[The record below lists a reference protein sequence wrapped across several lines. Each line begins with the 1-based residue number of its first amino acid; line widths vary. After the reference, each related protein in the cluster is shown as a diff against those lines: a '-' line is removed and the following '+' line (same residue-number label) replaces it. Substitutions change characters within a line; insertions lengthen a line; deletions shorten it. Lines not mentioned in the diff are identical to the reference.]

1 MKMTTQ
7 SKTLKAD
14 GFDTCVIGIG
24 SRFGMNIPILVYDYE
39 KCAQLL
45 VDRDGGTIDEAYE
58 YMVFNVLGA
67 WVGEG
72 TPMFVRTVTSMEE
85 IDEILSDSEEIA
97 KILDDG
103 LDIQG
108 KTT

>member
-1 MKMTTQ
+1 MTTQ

-14 GFDTCVIGIG
+14 GFDTCVIGLG
-24 SRFGMNIPILVYDYE
+24 SRIGMPIPILVYDYE

-45 VDRDGGTIDEAYE
+45 VDRDGMTIEEAYE
-58 YMVFNVLGA
+58 YMEFNVLGA

-72 TPMFVRTVTSMEE
+72 TPMFVRTIASMEE
-85 IDEILSDSEEIA
+85 IDEILSDVEEIS

-108 KTT
+108 ETM